1 MACDDIHKALVDF
14 SLCEETTEGA
24 RIATHCLYPS
34 FESVRVFVAR
44 ISDGFN
50 VHDGSGAYNAA
61 WLHGR
66 DDPMIINSIKTVVAN
81 FRLELF
87 GKSII
92 ARAKSIDWLPS
103 AIVSVANASSLAAHD
118 AVAKITAAAEEALVD
133 RIDRKLSGAF
143 GPKGYD
149 KDVEILGVSGGMR
162 HFDFVVGRR
171 SPAPLFINGVLPHKI
186 SIASKYVSFADT
198 EADKRHKFAVHDREL
213 DNDDTLLLQQVASVV
228 PFLSLAGGAQRLFVS
243 RPT

>member
-1 MACDDIHKALVDF
+1 MTLRSGSKRSGLNRRLSFRPSWTPSDDGAKGDEWRR
-14 SLCEETTEGA
+14 SL
-24 RIATHCLYPS
+24 H
-34 FESVRVFVAR
+34 
-44 ISDGFN
+44 
-50 VHDGSGAYNAA
+50 
-61 WLHGR
+61 
-66 DDPMIINSIKTVVAN
+66 
-81 FRLELF
+81 
-87 GKSII
+87 
-92 ARAKSIDWLPS
+92 AKSIDWLPS

-149 KDVEILGVSGGMR
+149 KDAEILGVSGGMR
-162 HFDFVVGRR
+162 YFDFVVGRR

-186 SIASKYVSFADT
+186 SIASKYVSFSDT

-228 PFLSLAGGAQRLFVS
+228 PFLSLAGGAQGCSS
-243 RPT
+243 RVQHEYRRALVAARRTIALHEDLGDTYGHNAPHFLI